1 MATREQVINIAQGM
15 THEGA
20 LKIYNGQKKLPRG
33 YKVTQ
38 KDPWCATWVSA
49 VLIKAGVEFSP
60 ECSCNEFI
68 KLNKDIWVEDDNF
81 HPNIGDLVF
90 YDWQDTGVGD
100 NKGSADHVGIVCE
113 INSTGFKV
121 IEGNMSNKVGYRT
134 LKYNGKFIRGFNTPR
149 YEEKKYCKGDTG
161 DDIKIIQAYLK
172 GLGLYKDKVDGSF
185 GPNTTLAVK
194 KKYRSE
200 YVTDVDFADIVSG

>member
-1 MATREQVINIAQGM
+1 MATRDNVINIAQNM
-15 THEGA
+15 SHEEA

-49 VLIKAGVEFSP
+49 VLIKAGVKINY
-60 ECSCNEFI
+60 ECSCNELI
-68 KLNKDIWVEDDNF
+68 KLNKDIWVEDDSY
-81 HPNIGDLVF
+81 HPQLGDLVL
-90 YDWQDTGVGD
+90 YDWSDTGVGD

-134 LKYNGKFIRGFNTPR
+134 LKYNGKFIRGFITPR
-149 YEEKKYCKGDTG
+149 YEEKKYSKGDTG

-172 GLGLYKDKVDGSF
+172 GLGLYRDKVDGSF
-185 GPNTTLAVK
+185 GPNTLSAVK
-194 KKYRSE
+194 KWNKNNFVSE
-200 YVTDVDFADIVSG
+200 TEFNKIVTG

>member
-1 MATREQVINIAQGM
+1 MATRDNVINIAQNM
-15 THEGA
+15 SHEEA

-49 VLIKAGVEFSP
+49 VLIKAGVKINY
-60 ECSCNEFI
+60 ECSCNELI
-68 KLNKDIWVEDDNF
+68 KLNKDIWVEDDSY
-81 HPNIGDLVF
+81 HPQLGDLVL
-90 YDWQDTGVGD
+90 YDWSDTGVGD

-134 LKYNGKFIRGFNTPR
+134 LKYNGKFIRGFITPR
-149 YEEKKYCKGDTG
+149 YEEKKYRRGDVN
-161 DDIKIIQAYLK
+161 DDVKIIQAYLK
-172 GLGLYKDKVDGSF
+172 GMGFYKDKIDGSF
-185 GPNTTLAVK
+185 GPNTVKAVK
-194 KKYRSE
+194 QWNKKE
-200 YVTDVDFADIVSG
+200 YVTDVEFANIITG

>member
-15 THEGA
+15 THEEA
-20 LKIYNGQKKLPRG
+20 LKIYNSQKKLPRG

-49 VLIKAGVEFSP
+49 VLIKAGVKINY
-60 ECSCNEFI
+60 ECSCNELI
-68 KLNKDIWVEDDNF
+68 KLNKDIWVEDDNYI
-81 HPNIGDLVF
+81 PKIGDLVL

-134 LKYNGKFIRGFNTPR
+134 LKYNGKFIRGFITPR
-149 YEEKKYCKGDTG
+149 YEEKKYSRGDVN

-185 GPNTTLAVK
+185 GPNTLAAVK
-194 KKYRSE
+194 KWNKNNFVSE
-200 YVTDVDFADIVSG
+200 TEFNKIVTG

>member
-1 MATREQVINIAQGM
+1 MATRDNVINIAQNM
-15 THEGA
+15 SHEEA
-20 LKIYNGQKKLPRG
+20 LKIYNSQKKLPRG

-49 VLIKAGVEFSP
+49 VLIKAGVKINY
-60 ECSCNEFI
+60 ECSCNELI
-68 KLNKDIWVEDDNF
+68 KLNKDLWVEDDNF
-81 HPNIGDLVF
+81 HPQIADLVL

-134 LKYNGKFIRGFNTPR
+134 LKYNGKFIRGFITPR
-149 YEEKKYCKGDTG
+149 YEEKKYSKGDTG
-161 DDIKIIQAYLK
+161 DDVKIIQAYLK

-185 GPNTTLAVK
+185 GPNTLAAVK
-194 KKYRSE
+194 KWNKNNFVSE
-200 YVTDVDFADIVSG
+200 TEFNKIVTG

>member
-1 MATREQVINIAQGM
+1 MATRDNVTNIAQNM
-15 THEGA
+15 SHEEA

-49 VLIKAGVEFSP
+49 VLIKARVKLNY
-60 ECSCNEFI
+60 ECSCNELI
-68 KLNKDIWVEDDNF
+68 KLNKGIWVDDDSY
-81 HPNIGDLVF
+81 HPQLGDLVL

-134 LKYNGKFIRGFNTPR
+134 LKYNGKFIRGFITPH
-149 YEEKKYCKGDTG
+149 YEEKKYSRGDVN

-172 GLGLYKDKVDGSF
+172 GLGFYKDKVDGSF
-185 GPNTTLAVK
+185 GKNTEAAVK
-194 KKYRSE
+194 QWNKNNFVSE
-200 YVTDVDFADIVSG
+200 TEFNKIVTG

>member
-1 MATREQVINIAQGM
+1 M
-15 THEGA
+15 T
-20 LKIYNGQKKLPRG
+20 KK
-33 YKVTQ
+33 
-38 KDPWCATWVSA
+38 DSWCCAWVSA
-49 VLIKAGVEFSP
+49 VLIKAGVKINY
-60 ECSCNEFI
+60 ECSCNELI
-68 KLNKDIWVEDDNF
+68 KLNKDIWVEDDSY
-81 HPNIGDLVF
+81 HPQLGDLVL

-134 LKYNGKFIRGFNTPR
+134 LKYNGKFIRGFITPH
-149 YEEKKYCKGDTG
+149 YEEKKYSKGDTG

-194 KKYRSE
+194 KKYRRE
-200 YVTDVDFADIVSG
+200 YVTDVEFADIVAG

>member
-15 THEGA
+15 THEEA
-20 LKIYNGQKKLPRG
+20 LKIYNSQKKLPRG

-49 VLIKAGVEFSP
+49 VLIKARVKINY
-60 ECSCNEFI
+60 ECSCNELI
-68 KLNKDIWVEDDNF
+68 KLNKDLWVEDDNYM
-81 HPNIGDLVF
+81 PKIADLVL
-90 YDWQDTGVGD
+90 YDWSDTGAGD

-134 LKYNGKFIRGFNTPR
+134 LKYNGKFIRGFITPH
-149 YEEKKYCKGDTG
+149 YEEKKYSKGDTG

-185 GPNTTLAVK
+185 GPNTLAAVK
-194 KKYRSE
+194 KWNKNNFVSE
-200 YVTDVDFADIVSG
+200 TEFNKIVTG

>member
-15 THEGA
+15 THEEA
-20 LKIYNGQKKLPRG
+20 LKIYNSQKKLPRG

-49 VLIKAGVEFSP
+49 VLIKSRVKLNY
-60 ECSCNEFI
+60 ECSCNELI
-68 KLNKDIWVEDDNF
+68 KLNKDIWVEDDNYL
-81 HPNIGDLVF
+81 PKIGDLVL

-134 LKYNGKFIRGFNTPR
+134 LKYNGKFIRGFITPH
-149 YEEKKYCKGDTG
+149 YEEKKYSKGDIG

-172 GLGLYKDKVDGSF
+172 GLGLYRDKVDGSF
-185 GPNTTLAVK
+185 GPNTVKAVK
-194 KKYRSE
+194 QWNKKE
-200 YVTDVDFADIVSG
+200 YVTDVEFANIIAG

>member
-1 MATREQVINIAQGM
+1 MATREQVINIAYGM

-49 VLIKAGVEFSP
+49 VLIKAGVKINS
-60 ECSCNEFI
+60 ECSCNELI

-81 HPNIGDLVF
+81 HPQIADLVL

-113 INSTGFKV
+113 INSTGFKI
-121 IEGNMSNKVGYRT
+121 IEGNMSNKVGCRT
-134 LKYNGKFIRGFNTPR
+134 LKYNGKFIRGFITPR
-149 YEEKKYCKGDTG
+149 YEEKKYSKGDTG
-161 DDIKIIQAYLK
+161 DDVKIIQAYLK

-194 KKYRSE
+194 KKYRRE
-200 YVTDVDFADIVSG
+200 YVTDVDFADIVAG

>member
-1 MATREQVINIAQGM
+1 MATREQVINIAQSM

-49 VLIKAGVEFSP
+49 VLIKARVKLNY
-60 ECSCNEFI
+60 ECSCNELI
-68 KLNKDIWVEDDNF
+68 KLNKDLWVEDDNYM
-81 HPNIGDLVF
+81 PKIRDLVL
-90 YDWQDTGVGD
+90 YDWSDTGIRD
-100 NKGSADHVGIVCE
+100 NKGAPDHVGIVHQVKN
-113 INSTGFKV
+113 NSFSV
-121 IEGNMSNKVGYRT
+121 IEGNKNNSVGYRIMQR
-134 LKYNGKFIRGFNTPR
+134 NGRYIRGFITPH

-185 GPNTTLAVK
+185 GPNTLAAVK
-194 KKYRSE
+194 QWNKNNFVSE
-200 YVTDVDFADIVSG
+200 TEFNKIVTG

>member
-1 MATREQVINIAQGM
+1 MATRDNVTNIAQNM
-15 THEGA
+15 SHEEA
-20 LKIYNGQKKLPRG
+20 LKIYNSQKKLPRG

-49 VLIKAGVEFSP
+49 VLIKSRVKLNY
-60 ECSCNEFI
+60 ECSCNELI
-68 KLNKDIWVEDDNF
+68 KLNKDIWVEDDNYL
-81 HPNIGDLVF
+81 PQIGDLVL

-121 IEGNMSNKVGYRT
+121 IEGNMSNKVGYRI
-134 LKYNGKFIRGFNTPR
+134 LKYNGKFIRGFITPH
-149 YEEKKYCKGDTG
+149 YEEKKYSKGDIG

-185 GPNTTLAVK
+185 GPNTLAAVK
-194 KKYRSE
+194 KWNKNNFVSE
-200 YVTDVDFADIVSG
+200 TEFNKIVTG

>member
-49 VLIKAGVEFSP
+49 VLITARVKLNY
-60 ECSCNEFI
+60 ECSCNELI
-68 KLNKDIWVEDDNF
+68 KLNKDIWVEDDNYM
-81 HPNIGDLVF
+81 PKIGDLVV

-100 NKGSADHVGIVCE
+100 NKGSADHIGIVLK
-113 INSTGFKV
+113 IKNNSFLV
-121 IEGNMSNKVGYRT
+121 IERNKNNTVDYRVI
-134 LKYNGKFIRGFNTPR
+134 LRNRKYIRGFITPR
-149 YEEKKYCKGDTG
+149 YEEKKYSRGDVN

-172 GLGLYKDKVDGSF
+172 GLGLYKDKIDGSF
-185 GPNTTLAVK
+185 GKNTEAAVK
-194 KKYRSE
+194 TWNKNIFVSE
-200 YVTDVDFADIVSG
+200 TEFNKIVTG

>member
-49 VLIKAGVEFSP
+49 VLIKARVKINY
-60 ECSCNEFI
+60 ECSCNELI
-68 KLNKDIWVEDDNF
+68 KLNKDLWVEDDNF
-81 HPNIGDLVF
+81 HPQIGDLVL
-90 YDWQDTGVGD
+90 YDWQDTGGGD

-134 LKYNGKFIRGFNTPR
+134 LKYNGKFIRGFITPR

-185 GPNTTLAVK
+185 GPNTVKAVK
-194 KKYRSE
+194 QWNKKE
-200 YVTDVDFADIVSG
+200 YVTDVEFADIVAG

>member
-20 LKIYNGQKKLPRG
+20 LKIYNSQKKIPRG

-49 VLIKAGVEFSP
+49 VLIKAGVKINY
-60 ECSCNEFI
+60 ECSCNELI
-68 KLNKDIWVEDDNF
+68 KLNKDIWVEDDSY
-81 HPNIGDLVF
+81 HPQIADLVL

-134 LKYNGKFIRGFNTPR
+134 LKYNGKFIRGFITPR
-149 YEEKKYCKGDTG
+149 YEEKKYCKGDIG

-185 GPNTTLAVK
+185 GPNTLSAVK
-194 KKYRSE
+194 KWNKNNFVSE
-200 YVTDVDFADIVSG
+200 TEFNKIVTG

>member
-1 MATREQVINIAQGM
+1 MATRDNVINIAQNM
-15 THEGA
+15 SHEGA
-20 LKIYNGQKKLPRG
+20 LKIYNSQKKLPRG

-49 VLIKAGVEFSP
+49 VLIKARVKINY
-60 ECSCNEFI
+60 ECSCNELI
-68 KLNKDIWVEDDNF
+68 KLNKDLWVEDDNYM
-81 HPNIGDLVF
+81 PKIGDLVL

-100 NKGSADHVGIVCE
+100 NKGSTDHVGIVCE

-134 LKYNGKFIRGFNTPR
+134 LKYNGKFIRGFITPH
-149 YEEKKYCKGDTG
+149 YEEKKYSKGDTG

-185 GPNTTLAVK
+185 GPNTLAAVK
-194 KKYRSE
+194 KWNKNNFVSE
-200 YVTDVDFADIVSG
+200 TEFNKIVTD

>member
-1 MATREQVINIAQGM
+1 MATRDNVINIAQNM
-15 THEGA
+15 SHEEA
-20 LKIYNGQKKLPRG
+20 LKIYNSQKKLPRG

-49 VLIKAGVEFSP
+49 VLIKARVKLNY
-60 ECSCNEFI
+60 ECSCNELI
-68 KLNKDIWVEDDNF
+68 KLNKNLWVEDDNF
-81 HPNIGDLVF
+81 HPQIGDLVL

-100 NKGSADHVGIVCE
+100 NKCSADHVGIVCE

-134 LKYNGKFIRGFNTPR
+134 LKYNGKFIRGFITPH
-149 YEEKKYCKGDTG
+149 YEEKKYRRGDTG

-185 GPNTTLAVK
+185 GPNTLAAVK
-194 KKYRSE
+194 KWNKNNFISE
-200 YVTDVDFADIVSG
+200 TEFNKIVTG

>member
-1 MATREQVINIAQGM
+1 MATRDNVTNIAQNM
-15 THEGA
+15 SHEEA
-20 LKIYNGQKKLPRG
+20 LKIYNSQKKLPRG

-49 VLIKAGVEFSP
+49 VLIKSRVKLNY
-60 ECSCNEFI
+60 ECSCNELI
-68 KLNKDIWVEDDNF
+68 KLNKDIWVEDDNYL
-81 HPNIGDLVF
+81 PQIGDLVL

-134 LKYNGKFIRGFNTPR
+134 LKYNGKFIRGFITPH
-149 YEEKKYCKGDTG
+149 YEEKKYSKGDIG

-185 GPNTTLAVK
+185 GPNTLAAVK
-194 KKYRSE
+194 KWNKNNFVSE
-200 YVTDVDFADIVSG
+200 TEFNKIVTG

>member
-1 MATREQVINIAQGM
+1 MATREQVINIAQSM

-49 VLIKAGVEFSP
+49 VLIKARVKLNY
-60 ECSCNEFI
+60 ECSCNELI
-68 KLNKDIWVEDDNF
+68 KLNKDLWVEDDNYM
-81 HPNIGDLVF
+81 PKIRDLVL
-90 YDWQDTGVGD
+90 YDWSDTGIRD
-100 NKGSADHVGIVCE
+100 NKGAPDHVGIVHQVKN
-113 INSTGFKV
+113 NSFSV
-121 IEGNMSNKVGYRT
+121 IEGNKNNSVGYRIMQR
-134 LKYNGKFIRGFNTPR
+134 NGRYIRGFITPH

-185 GPNTTLAVK
+185 GPNTVKAVK
-194 KKYRSE
+194 QWNKKE
-200 YVTDVDFADIVSG
+200 YVTDVEFANIVAG

>member
-49 VLIKAGVEFSP
+49 VLIKARVKLNY
-60 ECSCNEFI
+60 ECSCNELI
-68 KLNKDIWVEDDNF
+68 KLNKDIWVEDDNYM
-81 HPNIGDLVF
+81 PKIGDLVV

-100 NKGSADHVGIVCE
+100 NKGSADHIGIVLK
-113 INSTGFKV
+113 IKNNSFLV
-121 IEGNMSNKVGYRT
+121 IERNKNNTVDYRVI
-134 LKYNGKFIRGFNTPR
+134 LRNRKYIRGFITPR
-149 YEEKKYCKGDTG
+149 YEEKKYSRGDVN

-172 GLGLYKDKVDGSF
+172 GLGLYKDKIDGSF
-185 GPNTTLAVK
+185 GKNTEAAVK
-194 KKYRSE
+194 TWNKNIFVSE
-200 YVTDVDFADIVSG
+200 TEFNKIVTG

>member
-1 MATREQVINIAQGM
+1 MATRQETINIAQNM
-15 THEGA
+15 SHEEA
-20 LKIYNGQKKLPRG
+20 IKIYNGQNKLPRG
-33 YKVTQ
+33 YKMTMS
-38 KDPWCATWVSA
+38 DPWCATWVSA
-49 VLIKAGVEFSP
+49 VLIKARVKINY
-60 ECSCNEFI
+60 ECSCNELI
-68 KLNKDIWVEDDNF
+68 KLNKDLWVEDDNYM
-81 HPNIGDLVF
+81 PKIGDLVL
-90 YDWQDTGVGD
+90 YDWQDTGGGD

-134 LKYNGKFIRGFNTPR
+134 LKYNGKFIRGFITPR

-185 GPNTTLAVK
+185 GPNTVKAVK
-194 KKYRSE
+194 QWNKKE
-200 YVTDVDFADIVSG
+200 YVTDVDFANIVAG

>member
-1 MATREQVINIAQGM
+1 MATRDNVINIAQNM
-15 THEGA
+15 SHEEA
-20 LKIYNGQKKLPRG
+20 LKIYNNQKKLPRG

-49 VLIKAGVEFSP
+49 VLIKARVKLNY
-60 ECSCNEFI
+60 ECSCNELI
-68 KLNKDIWVEDDNF
+68 KLNKDIWVEDDNYL
-81 HPNIGDLVF
+81 PKIGDLVL

-134 LKYNGKFIRGFNTPR
+134 LKYNGKFIRGFITPH
-149 YEEKKYCKGDTG
+149 YEEKKYSKGDTG
-161 DDIKIIQAYLK
+161 NDIKIIQAYLK
-172 GLGLYKDKVDGSF
+172 GLGLYKDKIDGSF
-185 GPNTTLAVK
+185 GPNTLAAVK
-194 KKYRSE
+194 NWNKNNFVSE
-200 YVTDVDFADIVSG
+200 TEFNKIVTG

>member
-15 THEGA
+15 THEEA
-20 LKIYNGQKKLPRG
+20 LKIYNSQKKLPRG

-49 VLIKAGVEFSP
+49 VLIKAGVKINY
-60 ECSCNEFI
+60 ECSCNELI
-68 KLNKDIWVEDDNF
+68 KLNKDIWVEDDNYI
-81 HPNIGDLVF
+81 PKIGDLVL

-134 LKYNGKFIRGFNTPR
+134 LKYNGKFIRGFITPH
-149 YEEKKYCKGDTG
+149 YEEKKYSKGDTG

-172 GLGLYKDKVDGSF
+172 GMGFYKDKIDGSF
-185 GPNTTLAVK
+185 GPNTVKAVK
-194 KKYRSE
+194 QWNKKE
-200 YVTDVDFADIVSG
+200 YVTDVEFANIVAG

>member
-1 MATREQVINIAQGM
+1 MATRQEVINIAQNM
-15 THEGA
+15 THEDA
-20 LKIYNGQKKLPRG
+20 IKIYNSQDKLPRG
-33 YKVTQ
+33 YKMTMTAS
-38 KDPWCATWVSA
+38 WCCAWASA

-60 ECSCNEFI
+60 ECSCNELI
-68 KLNKDIWVEDDNF
+68 KLNQDIWVEDDNYI
-81 HPNIGDLVF
+81 PKIGDLVL

-134 LKYNGKFIRGFNTPR
+134 LKYNGKFIRGFITPH
-149 YEEKKYCKGDTG
+149 YEEKKYSKGDIG

-172 GLGLYKDKVDGSF
+172 GLGLYRDKVDGSF
-185 GPNTTLAVK
+185 GPNTLAAVK
-194 KKYRSE
+194 KWNKNNFVSE
-200 YVTDVDFADIVSG
+200 TEFNKIVTG

>member
-15 THEGA
+15 THEEA
-20 LKIYNGQKKLPRG
+20 LKIYNSQKKLPRG

-49 VLIKAGVEFSP
+49 VLIKAGVKINY
-60 ECSCNEFI
+60 ECSCNELI
-68 KLNKDIWVEDDNF
+68 KLNKDLWVEDDNYM
-81 HPNIGDLVF
+81 PKIGDLVL

-134 LKYNGKFIRGFNTPR
+134 LKYNGKFIRGFITPH
-149 YEEKKYCKGDTG
+149 YEEKKYSKGDTG

-185 GPNTTLAVK
+185 GPNTLAAVK
-194 KKYRSE
+194 KWNKNNFVSE
-200 YVTDVDFADIVSG
+200 TEFNKIVTG